1 MASVKFCPSCGSP
14 NIEQIDED
22 EYQCPYCGK
31 TFNNHNTVAPQQT
44 QQAYMYN
51 GNVTDDDVPTTG
63 LNVLSF
69 LIPLAGL
76 VLYLVNRSEKPNCA
90 KSYLKWAAISF
101 AIGIVIQIIVQ
112 VIDYY
117 SYMQF

>member
-31 TFNNHNTVAPQQT
+31 TFNNHNTVAPQQV
-44 QQAYMYN
+44 QQTYMYN
-51 GNVTDDDVPTTG
+51 AEAMEDTPGCWMNGLCFLVPLVG
-63 LNVLSF
+63 F
-69 LIPLAGL
+69 
-76 VLYLVNRSEKPNCA
+76 VLYFVKRNEQPNCA
-90 KSYLKWAAISF
+90 KSYLTWAAIGF
-101 AIGIVIQIIVQ
+101 GLDIVCDIIYEI
-112 VIDYY
+112 IDYY

>member
-22 EYQCPYCGK
+22 LYQCPYCGK
-31 TFNNHNTVAPQQT
+31 TFNNQNTIAPQQA
-44 QQAYMYN
+44 QQTYMYN
-51 GNVTDDDVPTTG
+51 AAGDADIPTTG
-63 LNVLSF
+63 MNVLSF
-69 LIPLAGL
+69 IIPLAGL
-76 VLYLVNRSEKPNCA
+76 ILYFVNRNEKPNCA

-101 AIGIVIQIIVQ
+101 AIGVILQIIVQ
-112 VIDYY
+112 VIEYY

>member
-1 MASVKFCPSCGSP
+1 MANVKFCPSCGSP

-31 TFNNHNTVAPQQT
+31 TFSNKNTVAPQQA

-51 GNVTDDDVPTTG
+51 AEANDDIP
-63 LNVLSF
+63 NPWANFLSF
-69 LIPLAGL
+69 LLPLAGGI
-76 VLYLVNRSEKPNCA
+76 LYYINKKEKPICA
-90 KSYLKWAAISF
+90 KSYFKWAI
-101 AIGIVIQIIVQ
+101 IGIVVDVICEIIIEA
-112 VIDYY
+112 IDYYY